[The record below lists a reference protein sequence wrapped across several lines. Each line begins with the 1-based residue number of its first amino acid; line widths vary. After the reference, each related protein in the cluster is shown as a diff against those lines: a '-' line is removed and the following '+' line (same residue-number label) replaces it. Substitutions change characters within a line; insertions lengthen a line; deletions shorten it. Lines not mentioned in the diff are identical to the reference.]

1 MMYFFKKLDDGAE
14 VNYSEAS
21 DEGNVKMYIEKPDKE
36 DGFHHMTVYLPHFD
50 VEEEY
55 GFSEEEFVRYIRFL
69 WENGKNIV
77 NRAREKNPLADD
89 IVRLANTELPIVVL
103 KAQPLSDRRMI
114 VIFSTGEK
122 RFFDAKKLTGPAF
135 EPLKD
140 EKIFSDIFLRDG
152 VITWENENIDVAPEY
167 VYSNSYDINM
177 PTEDFKSEK
186 EKVAVVKLT
195 HYIHNTYQLNPT
207 SSETRVFSSIDKA
220 EKWLHDKGF
229 EIKEYNYANRKYDSW
244 GHKNDESW
252 SCYDVSIG
260 IYAVDSDELFAYREP
275 GISPWDKRTRVEA
288 GMEILPELVQD
299 GTITPEKAAYILDI
313 DVEIFEILMKDYM
326 KHKGEKKE

>member
-1 MMYFFKKLDDGAE
+1 MNFFKKLDDDAE

-21 DEGNVKMYIEKPDKE
+21 DEGIVKVYIEKPDE
-36 DGFHHMTVYLPHFD
+36 QDGFHHMTVYLPHFE
-50 VEEEY
+50 VKEEY
-55 GFSEEEFVRYIRFL
+55 GFSEEEFIRYIRFL
-69 WENGKNIV
+69 WEKGDTIIPRALRKKDAKKTIVYAIGK
-77 NRAREKNPLADD
+77 
-89 IVRLANTELPIVVL
+89 LPIVVL
-103 KAQPLSDRRMI
+103 KAQPLSDRRLI

-122 RFFDAKKLTGPAF
+122 RFFDAKKLTGPVF

-140 EKIFSDIFLRDG
+140 EKIFEDITLRDG
-152 VITWENENIDVAPEY
+152 VITWDNERIDIAPEY
-167 VYSNSYDINM
+167 VYSNSYNIYM

-260 IYAVDSDELFAYREP
+260 IYAVDSDEIFVYREP
-275 GISPWDKRTRVEA
+275 GISQWEKRTRVEA
-288 GMEILPELVQD
+288 GMEILPELVQE

-313 DVEIFEILMKDYM
+313 DVEEFEILMKDYI

>member
-1 MMYFFKKLDDGAE
+1 MYFFKKLDDDAE

-21 DEGNVKMYIEKPDKE
+21 EGIVKVYIEKPDE
-36 DGFHHMTVYLPHFD
+36 QDGFHHMTVYLPHFE
-50 VEEEY
+50 VKEEY

-69 WENGKNIV
+69 WENGKKIV
-77 NRAREKNPLADD
+77 KRAREKKPLADD

-103 KAQPLSDRRMI
+103 KAQPLSDRRLI

-122 RFFDAKKLTGPAF
+122 RLFDAKKLTGPAF

-152 VITWENENIDVAPEY
+152 VITWDNENIDIAPEY

-177 PTEDFKSEK
+177 PTEDLKSEK

-195 HYIHNTYQLNPT
+195 HYIHNTYQLNPI

-220 EKWLHDKGF
+220 EKWLRDKGF

-260 IYAVDSDELFAYREP
+260 IYAVDSDEIFVYREP
-275 GISPWDKRTRVEA
+275 GISPWEKRTRVEA
-288 GMEILPELVQD
+288 GMEILPELVQE

-313 DVEIFEILMKDYM
+313 DVEIFEILMKDYI

>member
-1 MMYFFKKLDDGAE
+1 MMYFFKKLDDGAK
-14 VNYSEAS
+14 VNYSEAG
-21 DEGNVKMYIEKPDKE
+21 DEGIVKVYIEKPDE
-36 DGFHHMTVYLPHFD
+36 QDGFHHMTVYLPHFE
-50 VEEEY
+50 VKEEY

-69 WENGKNIV
+69 WEKGDTIIPRALRKKDAKKTIVYATGK
-77 NRAREKNPLADD
+77 
-89 IVRLANTELPIVVL
+89 LPIVVL
-103 KAQPLSDRRMI
+103 KAQPLSDRRLI

-122 RFFDAKKLTGPAF
+122 RFFDAKKLTGPVF

-140 EKIFSDIFLRDG
+140 EKIFLDIFLRDG
-152 VITWENENIDVAPEY
+152 VITWDNERIDIAPEY
-167 VYSNSYDINM
+167 VYSNSYDIHM

-220 EKWLHDKGF
+220 EKWLQDKGF

-260 IYAVDSDELFAYREP
+260 IYAVDSDEIFAYREP
-275 GISPWDKRTRVEA
+275 GISPWEKSAMVEGA
-288 GMEILPELVQD
+288 MKILPRLVQN
-299 GTITPEKAAYILDI
+299 GTITPEEAACTLDI
-313 DVEIFEILMKDYM
+313 DVEKFEILMKDYI

>member
-1 MMYFFKKLDDGAE
+1 MYFFKKLDDDAE
-14 VNYSEAS
+14 VNYSEAG
-21 DEGNVKMYIEKPDKE
+21 DEGIVKVYIEKPDTK
-36 DGFHHMTVYLPHFD
+36 DGFHHMTVYLPHFE
-50 VEEEY
+50 VKEEY

-69 WENGKNIV
+69 WENGKKIV
-77 NRAREKNPLADD
+77 KRAREKKPLADD

-122 RFFDAKKLTGPAF
+122 RLFDAKKLTGSAF

-140 EKIFSDIFLRDG
+140 EKIFEDITLRDG
-152 VITWENENIDVAPEY
+152 VITWDNERIDIAPEY
-167 VYSNSYDINM
+167 VYSNSYDIYM

-220 EKWLHDKGF
+220 EKWLQDKGF

-260 IYAVDSDELFAYREP
+260 IYAVDSDEIFVYREP
-275 GISPWDKRTRVEA
+275 GISPWEKRTRVEA
-288 GMEILPELVQD
+288 GMEILPELVQE

-313 DVEIFEILMKDYM
+313 DVEMFEILMKDYM

>member
-21 DEGNVKMYIEKPDKE
+21 DEGIVKVYIEKPDEK
-36 DGFHHMTVYLPHFD
+36 DGFHHMTVYLPSFE

-55 GFSEEEFVRYIRFL
+55 GFSEEEFIRYIRFL
-69 WENGKNIV
+69 WKNGDTIIPRALRKKDAEKTIV
-77 NRAREKNPLADD
+77 YAAGK
-89 IVRLANTELPIVVL
+89 LPIVVL
-103 KAQPLSDRRMI
+103 KAEPLKDRRLI

-122 RFFDAKKLTGPAF
+122 RYFDAKKLTGPVF

-140 EKIFSDIFLRDG
+140 EKIFEGMTVRHG
-152 VITWENENIDVAPEY
+152 VITWNNESIDIASEY

-177 PTEDFKSEK
+177 PTEKFKSEK
-186 EKVAVVKLT
+186 EKETVVKLT

-220 EKWLHDKGF
+220 EKWLQDKGF

-260 IYAVDSDELFAYREP
+260 IYAVDSDEIFVYREP
-275 GISPWDKRTRVEA
+275 GISPWEKSAMVEGA
-288 GMEILPELVQD
+288 MKVLPRLVQN
-299 GTITPEKAAYILDI
+299 GTITPEEAACTLDI
-313 DVEIFEILMKDYM
+313 NVEIFEMLMKEHL
-326 KHKGEKKE
+326 KNRNKKKE